1 VTTGVLA
8 SIAAWSEFLLALT
21 FTNNSDART
30 VQVAISQFSRRTQYE
45 LPYANRMAASV
56 LVTLPLI
63 ALVLNFQRNILAG
76 LTAGAMKG

>member
-1 VTTGVLA
+1 
-8 SIAAWSEFLLALT
+8 
-21 FTNNSDART
+21 
-30 VQVAISQFSRRTQYE
+30 
-45 LPYANRMAASV
+45 MAASV